1 MVRETEVSREFRM
14 KRNNLAMKLVTFL
27 RLYLMG
33 YYRGADLYKIFVT
46 FPGSL
51 NYELFVFRY
60 YLEIITALFARYP

>member
-1 MVRETEVSREFRM
+1 
-14 KRNNLAMKLVTFL
+14 
-27 RLYLMG
+27 MG